1 MMDWDDWNEHISDE
15 ALAAFIDGNA
25 TAEEAFRIENAMAS
39 DETLQECFDI
49 VNDSIS
55 ISPNIS
61 NMEVWQGDYGFWEM
75 GIPPVL
81 SMGELNEWVSGSF
94 DYGNSSNVLE
104 SFDIQTPNS
113 LADFMEGISD
123 GYETDMDNSIYGIE
137 DTSVGFDDIELE

>member
-1 MMDWDDWNEHISDE
+1 MMDWNEHISDE

-94 DYGNSSNVLE
+94 DYGNSSNILE

-113 LADFMEGISD
+113 LDDFMEGISD
-123 GYETDMDNSIYGIE
+123 GCEMDMDNSIYGIE

>member
-1 MMDWDDWNEHISDE
+1 MMDWNEHISDE

-94 DYGNSSNVLE
+94 DYGNSSNILE
-104 SFDIQTPNS
+104 SFEIQTSNS
-113 LADFMEGISD
+113 LDDFMEEISD
-123 GYETDMDNSIYGIE
+123 GCEMDMDNSIYGIE